1 MIDAVHMPGVIERKR
16 DGDELPGTLWREII
30 EGYMA
35 GLVED
40 AQMASLFMACV
51 WRGMSI
57 DEAFA
62 LTEAM
67 VASGVTIEFPPE
79 LRVVDKHSSGG
90 VSDIVSLIAVPLAAA
105 CGAHVAKLSG
115 RALGHTGGTIDK
127 LEAISGFDVHLSIER
142 FVAQVENIGC
152 AIAAQTHDIVP
163 ADRRLYHLR
172 DHTATVAAMGLITS
186 SIVSKK
192 VAGGASSFVFDVKT
206 GRAAFMKRPIEA
218 NELARWLVRIAQR
231 FGRRATAFVTNM
243 NEPLG
248 RCIGTGIE
256 VIEAREF
263 LRGTD
268 DDPRVRPLVLDLV
281 DALLE
286 ESGITDGR
294 SRAERALDNG
304 SGYEKLVEMTIA
316 QGSSGES
323 LEQLRLSSL
332 RREILST
339 REGWI
344 GAMDVVRLGQT
355 GCALSANDRVGG
367 LRVEVRIG
375 DRVTKGQPLVTAFG
389 QGADSVDDL
398 SDSFEI
404 DVTPPEAEPL
414 IYDKIQG

>member
-1 MIDAVHMPGVIERKR
+1 MIDAVLMPGVIERKR
-16 DGDELPGTLWREII
+16 EGDELPAELWREIV

-35 GLVED
+35 GRVED

-79 LRVVDKHSSGG
+79 FHVVDKHSSGG

-127 LEAISGFDVHLSIER
+127 LEAIPGFDVHLSIER
-142 FVAQVENIGC
+142 FVAQVERVGC
-152 AIAAQTHDIVP
+152 AIAAQTHEMVP

-172 DHTATVAAMGLITS
+172 DHTATVAAMGLIAS

-206 GRAAFMKRPIEA
+206 GRAAFMKRPNEA
-218 NELARWLVRIAQR
+218 SELARWLVRIAQR
-231 FGRRATAFVTNM
+231 FGRRSVAFVTNM

-256 VIEAREF
+256 VIEARQF
-263 LRGTD
+263 LRGTAD
-268 DDPRVRPLVLDLV
+268 DSRVRPLVLALAE
-281 DALLE
+281 ALLG
-286 ESGITDGR
+286 ESGIPDGR
-294 SRAERALDNG
+294 TRAQRALDDG
-304 SGYEKLVEMTIA
+304 TGYEKLAEMVTA

-323 LEQLRLSSL
+323 LEQLQLSPQ
-332 RREILST
+332 RREVLSA

-344 GAMDVVRLGQT
+344 GAMDVVRLGHT
-355 GCALSANDRVGG
+355 GRALSANDPVGG

-375 DRVTKGQPLVTAFG
+375 DSVTVGQPLVTAFG
-389 QGADSVDDL
+389 PGADSVADL
-398 SDSFEI
+398 SDCFEI
-404 DVTPPEAEPL
+404 DVATPERDPL
-414 IYDKIQG
+414 IYDKISG